1 MEFKQKKQNTIKCNI
16 QWPSH
21 FCSFNDVKQLNVK
34 TKNGVFQRIKPIEII
49 CSGKLGEK
57 REKLIRHAVIY

>member
-1 MEFKQKKQNTIKCNI
+1 MKKSYKLLMENGIKNTIKCNI

-34 TKNGVFQRIKPIEII
+34 TKNSVF
-49 CSGKLGEK
+49 
-57 REKLIRHAVIY
+57 